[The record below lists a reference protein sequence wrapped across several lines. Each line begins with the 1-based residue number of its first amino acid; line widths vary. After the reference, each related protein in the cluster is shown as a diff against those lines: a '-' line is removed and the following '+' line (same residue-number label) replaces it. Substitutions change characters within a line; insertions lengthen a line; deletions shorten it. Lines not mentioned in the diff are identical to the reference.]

1 MPTMKNR
8 PAHTKRPFRKLT
20 AIVMM
25 TVYLLIV
32 LSPLAP
38 LAMYSKSVAHAVTG
52 ECSGD
57 CNICGCSVESRAN
70 QTCCCAKKKQQ
81 SKLSN
86 GEISEQQ
93 PVSKKRSC
101 CADSKPV
108 APKKEC
114 CATSQPVAPKNDCCA
129 KNKKHPHDENAQELQ
144 QKQPPP
150 KNETVL
156 KCGCPCGKSTVFAL
170 ATGSSDSMPFFYAD
184 TLPHPHAAYL
194 SFSHV
199 NRLTSR
205 HAEPPDPPPK
215 LTVVA

>member
-1 MPTMKNR
+1 MKNR
-8 PAHTKRPFRKLT
+8 PAHTKRSFRKLT

-57 CNICGCSVESRAN
+57 CNICGCSLESRTN
-70 QTCCCAKKKQQ
+70 HTCCCAKKKQQ
-81 SKLSN
+81 SRLPA
-86 GEISEQQ
+86 GEHSEQL
-93 PVSKKRSC
+93 PVPKKRSC
-101 CADSKPV
+101 CAESKPIPVNKDCCAASKPV
-108 APKKEC
+108 VPKK
-114 CATSQPVAPKNDCCA
+114 DCCV
-129 KNKKHPHDENAQELQ
+129 KNEKHQHDENLQALQ
-144 QKQPPP
+144 QKQPS
-150 KNETVL
+150 KNETVF
-156 KCGCPCGKSTVFAL
+156 KCGCPCGKGTLFTL
-170 ATGSSDSMPFFYAD
+170 AAGTSDSMPFFYAER
-184 TLPHPHAAYL
+184 LAPPHAASL

-199 NRLTSR
+199 YCMTSR